1 MRKLGKVSKRFLAFF
16 LAASLAMP
24 MSNYFM
30 PIAYAEEYNDQ
41 GESTVKDVTTE
52 VTEEVVTTSEEVTSE
67 EVTSEEASGEDTS
80 EDKTSEDETSE
91 DETSEDKTS
100 EDETTQQKT
109 TEEDK
114 ADKATVVS
122 EAVTFDSVISE
133 GLYSCIES
141 CDGYWDSNDIE
152 NYKPANS
159 DFVFDEL
166 KLDEETTLNNATIL
180 KFNISGNTMQSL
192 YLNGTNYVYV
202 KGENEDSF
210 KKVEFADHISLYNRE
225 DSYSYYYIVIDNAD
239 NVEYKGFY
247 ATPQDMIDNN
257 CFLDLDAKN
266 GFNYSEL
273 PSDRITDYKVWI
285 GTAYCDG
292 LPSDYNIA
300 YGAFVARIKIP
311 ADGIYQFAVQ
321 NPSEDDISI
330 RLYTFS
336 DNEPGVTY
344 YAYNTTFFDNRDKDE
359 TYYYVVID
367 SPQLAYLYSFDK
379 VGSLDELYDNAKEI
393 EVGTVVNVEPPIKYY
408 QAIARYEEYE
418 WDDNRENF
426 ERIPVNYDRIFK
438 GHMYK
443 VDVRANEEVYF
454 TSCVRMVIVE
464 DGQCKI
470 DIRYSY
476 NRYISEEDRTIYIW
490 LDGDECPDTREFQAF
505 TCPEYIDVYSAEE
518 LTETTE
524 FTHSNTDAFTDEYVF
539 KDNSGNAYR
548 EKGKLFKIPESN
560 YIKIESNYNYENYIF
575 DADGSYMGFYGDSTL
590 HVDRPIYV
598 LVKPQICYE
607 DWSYKIIFE
616 DAVTLSGIYRG
627 DFPDIVESATEISG
641 DYECTELDC
650 NVLLD
655 ISEIRNFHGNSCVQA
670 NLYKVKVPAGK
681 MMDISSVN
689 DSNNLVYGKYPDYSV
704 IDTTGQTYNMLDA
717 VSSIIVDNTNGDDM
731 WYYFACLADWDNQY
745 GTISCKVLN
754 DFSGEKQKIE
764 AVDGI
769 YSIHIEDFENQ
780 KSDYFF
786 DGRAQSGILYELEI
800 PANTTVLNVTEPTC
814 VYSAVAME
822 ESANDFNYIN
832 DLVYANQGN
841 EIKKLCLFVTYV
853 GDNSMDITLKQEH
866 NVYSYFDNAL
876 LIDDNYTTSLVVDEN
891 LSNYAK
897 SFVGSL
903 SAEGLLFKLEGGYIY
918 DVTTYKMEYSDSI
931 TELQIYNEDG
941 TPYDDIKLGVSPS
954 PCGTNATGIK
964 VPEGSFVYVWAGI
977 NPYCGPQSTSELI
990 SFERKA
996 FVEAESLE
1004 VYYQGKKVE
1013 DTLHFSQGEGIVQFT
1028 VKTVPENA
1036 YVQYFACYTE
1046 DQSVIVTRDDGSCKL
1061 NGAGETDIVFEES
1074 FSGLSTSIHVVVD
1087 ELKFIDEMVDEATPL
1102 ESGTYTFTEDQYTKY
1117 YQDVE
1122 IDGEVFEGPFIGK
1135 GKLYK
1140 LVLPAGYK
1148 ANITTDS
1155 VQFLEFQ
1162 NVANKT
1168 VDFRCVGAYIAE
1180 NSTEE
1185 EKVYYLWAS
1194 AAPGEHESLSFTVA
1208 IEPIKPKEVVEPEW
1222 LKSCIK
1228 VGDKYV
1234 FTLHF
1239 DENNSVDLKT
1249 LENRGFEFDKM
1260 DVDSIHFGDE
1270 KNEYNMRLNGSVLSI
1285 DRPVDEHVCLGVF
1298 YTYQCDDVSYK
1309 MEFACGKSE
1318 PGHNG
1323 GFYISTESNNEY
1335 IDDEIMSKYGLNNII
1350 AIRGKLLFRKSNC
1363 NCDTEYRDDFF
1374 YQYSLNISDSDDFKG
1389 SYYCV
1394 DEWVD
1399 TKNPDKL
1406 DNISARIGGDLYTD
1420 IIMKEFSSD
1429 FKDIL
1434 ANDESKINND
1444 GCISLDINF
1453 TNDEVKIPSYIF
1465 DDIKYIAEKYN
1476 PINVI
1481 FGIYKGRFDEP
1492 EYIWHF
1498 NAESDLSIVKDFD
1511 SKVTIIDLKKDDY
1524 SAEKKNILKQ
1534 NFKSLDN
1541 ILVADFSY
1549 EGQLPKDTEIVISTK
1564 GKFGNKSPLY
1574 LYYFNQKNKELTE
1587 EQIILNY
1594 GDNYLN
1600 LPISHCS
1607 EYVISDKPMEKII
1620 PLQSIAFNGVP
1631 NPVTLDIGKTYSD
1644 AASKIKKTPSDTTAE
1659 VVIEWTSSNPKIAKV
1674 DTKGKVTAVAP
1685 GNATITA
1692 KVKGD
1697 TKLASFNVKVNPK
1710 LVTSV
1715 ALDKKTASVIEGD
1728 SIKLVAKVSP
1738 ADATNKKVTWKSSN
1752 TKVAKVDANGKIT
1765 AVAPG
1770 TADIT
1775 VTSADGSKKS
1785 ATCKITVTKKQAPK
1799 VDVSYSTHIQS
1810 FSWEKVY
1817 KKNGAL
1823 SGTTGLGK
1831 RLEAIKIKVSGN
1843 KNLGIQY
1850 TTHCQSYG
1858 WLTWSCND
1866 EISGTSSEGKRLEA
1880 IMIQLTGKDK
1890 DKYDVYYRVHAQS
1903 YGWLAWAKN
1912 GEASGTAGFGKRL
1925 EAIQIAV
1932 VRKGDAFDKNMGG
1945 IKSSNSKAYV
1955 TGSSAEKKP
1964 VVKGSSVPHVTYQS
1978 HVQSYGW
1985 QKWVSDGVMSGTSGE
2000 SKRLEGMRIKITN
2013 CDYSGD
2019 IVYDTHVQSYG
2030 WLGKGNNT
2038 STWSKNGAMSGTTGK
2053 GKRLE
2058 AIKIKLTGEMA
2069 KHYDVYYR
2077 VHAQSYGWLAWAKN
2091 GEESGTAGYSKRL
2104 EGIQIVLVKK
2114 GDKAPSKNYGGIT
2127 SKQNKAFIKK

>member
-80 EDKTSEDETSE
+80 EDKTSEDKTSE

-109 TEEDK
+109 TEDK
-114 ADKATVVS
+114 ADKATDESDILTLDNVIDDYMYGDISVGS
-122 EAVTFDSVISE
+122 DYYEDSFIPLSDSGTFSYLKIDDSLTLSDCYVFRIFVTNGAMVRF
-133 GLYSCIES
+133 
-141 CDGYWDSNDIE
+141 
-152 NYKPANS
+152 
-159 DFVFDEL
+159 
-166 KLDEETTLNNATIL
+166 
-180 KFNISGNTMQSL
+180 
-192 YLNGTNYVYV
+192 YLNGTDHYYVCKEDDKSNVV
-202 KGENEDSF
+202 KQNIDEFTLLESSPDNE
-210 KKVEFADHISLYNRE
+210 EI
-225 DSYSYYYIVIDNAD
+225 YYIIVDNASD
-239 NVEYKGFY
+239 VEYKVNSPSLEDLINNNYFY
-247 ATPQDMIDNN
+247 E
-257 CFLDLDAKN
+257 LDCSKDCTDD
-266 GFNYSEL
+266 FNTAVPY
-273 PSDRITDYKVWI
+273 DKRIITALQLSGVKGTDEPEVDEI
-285 GTAYCDG
+285 V
-292 LPSDYNIA
+292 
-300 YGAFVARIKIP
+300 YGATIAKITVP
-311 ADGIYQFAVQ
+311 ADGLYQFSVLT
-321 NPSEDDISI
+321 NSEASCTS
-330 RLYTFS
+330 LYTVDSENTIFKNTNGVAIL
-336 DNEPGVTY
+336 DNRGKEESIFYVLSTNPEIQYTY
-344 YAYNTTFFDNRDKDE
+344 YLNKVDSLKNYLPNAIEVEAGNTIDIVDSNIVLKGQVKNREWNEE
-359 TYYYVVID
+359 TYEDTYYIGEQFVRGNLYKITVKPNETIAFSQNLFFIDLNGEDVVLD
-367 SPQLAYLYSFDK
+367 KSYDYNSYTNNGDEDVVLYVWWDYDPYVS
-379 VGSLDELYDNAKEI
+379 SLS
-393 EVGTVVNVEPPIKYY
+393 
-408 QAIARYEEYE
+408 
-418 WDDNRENF
+418 
-426 ERIPVNYDRIFK
+426 
-438 GHMYK
+438 
-443 VDVRANEEVYF
+443 VDVVPDHIDVSNAEVLENDTYF
-454 TSCVRMVIVE
+454 S
-464 DGQCKI
+464 
-470 DIRYSY
+470 YS
-476 NRYISEEDRTIYIW
+476 NTQD
-490 LDGDECPDTREFQAF
+490 FK
-505 TCPEYIDVYSAEE
+505 DVYSYK
-518 LTETTE
+518 
-524 FTHSNTDAFTDEYVF
+524 SEYSYLVI
-539 KDNSGNAYR
+539 
-548 EKGKLFKIPESN
+548 GKLFKIPAGN
-560 YIKIESNYNYENYIF
+560 TVYIDRSSYERLHVFDSEGKPIEYNGTQGYLNASSDTYIIVEPQGYNY
-575 DADGSYMGFYGDSTL
+575 DWYMDISF
-590 HVDRPIYV
+590 
-598 LVKPQICYE
+598 VKSI
-607 DWSYKIIFE
+607 
-616 DAVTLSGIYRG
+616 TMSGLYNG

-655 ISEIRNFHGNSCVQA
+655 ISEIRNFHGNSYVQA

-731 WYYFACLADWDNQY
+731 WYYFACLADWYNQY

-822 ESANDFNYIN
+822 ESANDFNYIKY
-832 DLVYANQGN
+832 LVYANQGN

-853 GDNSMDITLKQEH
+853 EDNSMDITLKQER

-990 SFERKA
+990 SFERKV

-1117 YQDVE
+1117 YQDRK
-1122 IDGEVFEGPFIGK
+1122 IDGEVVEGPVIGK

-1168 VDFRCVGAYIAE
+1168 VDIGFVGAYLAK

-1208 IEPIKPKEVVEPEW
+1208 IEPK
-1222 LKSCIK
+1222 
-1228 VGDKYV
+1228 
-1234 FTLHF
+1234 
-1239 DENNSVDLKT
+1239 
-1249 LENRGFEFDKM
+1249 
-1260 DVDSIHFGDE
+1260 
-1270 KNEYNMRLNGSVLSI
+1270 
-1285 DRPVDEHVCLGVF
+1285 
-1298 YTYQCDDVSYK
+1298 
-1309 MEFACGKSE
+1309 
-1318 PGHNG
+1318 
-1323 GFYISTESNNEY
+1323 
-1335 IDDEIMSKYGLNNII
+1335 
-1350 AIRGKLLFRKSNC
+1350 
-1363 NCDTEYRDDFF
+1363 
-1374 YQYSLNISDSDDFKG
+1374 
-1389 SYYCV
+1389 
-1394 DEWVD
+1394 
-1399 TKNPDKL
+1399 
-1406 DNISARIGGDLYTD
+1406 
-1420 IIMKEFSSD
+1420 
-1429 FKDIL
+1429 
-1434 ANDESKINND
+1434 
-1444 GCISLDINF
+1444 
-1453 TNDEVKIPSYIF
+1453 
-1465 DDIKYIAEKYN
+1465 
-1476 PINVI
+1476 
-1481 FGIYKGRFDEP
+1481 
-1492 EYIWHF
+1492 
-1498 NAESDLSIVKDFD
+1498 
-1511 SKVTIIDLKKDDY
+1511 
-1524 SAEKKNILKQ
+1524 
-1534 NFKSLDN
+1534 
-1541 ILVADFSY
+1541 
-1549 EGQLPKDTEIVISTK
+1549 
-1564 GKFGNKSPLY
+1564 
-1574 LYYFNQKNKELTE
+1574 
-1587 EQIILNY
+1587 
-1594 GDNYLN
+1594 
-1600 LPISHCS
+1600 
-1607 EYVISDKPMEKII
+1607 EKII

-1644 AASKIKKTPSDTTAE
+1644 AASKIKKTPADTTAE

-1738 ADATNKKVTWKSSN
+1738 ANATNKKVTWKSSN

-1810 FSWEKVY
+1810 FGWEKVY

-1858 WLTWSCND
+1858 WLTWSSND

-2030 WLGKGNNT
+2030 WLGKGDNT

-2058 AIKIKLTGEMA
+2058 AIRIKLTGEMA

-2091 GEESGTAGYSKRL
+2091 GEKSGTAGYSKRL